1 MSTSSTMFL
10 LSLVHC
16 TDTTSIL
23 TIAIPDNS
31 EDSVRKAI
39 AQLYYDNADEVNVDG
54 YLESCCRD
62 FMYQPGFGSYFDEA
76 SWSLVRITVQE
87 LQVLKSLD

>member
-39 AQLYYDNADEVNVDG
+39 AQLYYDD

-62 FMYQPGFGSYFDEA
+62 FMYQPGFGSYFDVA

-87 LQVLKSLD
+87 LQVLKSLA